1 MTEQD
6 QKVSVHID
14 NYTGEKPIVIVTRD
28 DAPREYVTPV
38 EYKAPEPLNIS
49 GTIETPLE
57 FLKKRLYTIDI
68 TNAHVEVCRD
78 TSEIELVIN
87 ECNYHPSLSSEELDS
102 YCDRDIL
109 LDKFLPTSR
118 VVGKIRYSKEF
129 ADLGINSD
137 VQRWSPVKLAQY
149 FRLNRHLFDDKQVS
163 MALVSQLKN
172 IKATI
177 SGKYQKEKETH
188 GTISQTEFF
197 ELHIAHELPDS
208 FVLNMPIFKGGE
220 KAKFAVE
227 IDAEYIDGNILVS
240 LVSPAMNE
248 AMEVAR
254 DAIIDDVVKKITDVA
269 PDIVVIYK

>member
-6 QKVSVHID
+6 KKVLVHID
-14 NYTGEKPIVIVTRD
+14 QYTGEKPIVIITRD
-28 DAPREYVTPV
+28 DAPREYVAPV

-49 GTIETPLE
+49 GTIDTPLE
-57 FLKKRLYTIDI
+57 FLKKRLLTIDI
-68 TNAHVEVCRD
+68 ANAHVEVCRD
-78 TSEIELVIN
+78 TSEISLVIN
-87 ECNYHPSLSSEELDS
+87 ESNYHPSLSSEDLDL
-102 YCDRDIL
+102 YHDKDIL

-118 VVGKIRYSKEF
+118 IVGTIRYSKEF

>member
-6 QKVSVHID
+6 QKVLVHID
-14 NYTGEKPIVIVTRD
+14 QYTGEKPIVIVTRD

-57 FLKKRLYTIDI
+57 FLKKRLHTIDI

-78 TSEIELVIN
+78 TSEISLVIN
-87 ECNYHPSLSSEELDS
+87 ESNYHPSLSSEDLDL
-102 YCDRDIL
+102 YHDKDIL

-118 VVGKIRYSKEF
+118 IVGAIRYSKEF

>member
-254 DAIIDDVVKKITDVA
+254 DAIIDDVVKKITDVT

>member
-6 QKVSVHID
+6 QKVLVHID
-14 NYTGEKPIVIVTRD
+14 QYTGEKPIVIVTRD

-57 FLKKRLYTIDI
+57 FLKKRLHTIDV

-78 TSEIELVIN
+78 TSEISLVIN
-87 ECNYHPSLSSEELDS
+87 ESNYHPSLSSEDLDL
-102 YCDRDIL
+102 YHDKDIL

-118 VVGKIRYSKEF
+118 IVGTIRYSKEF

-188 GTISQTEFF
+188 GTISQTEFY
-197 ELHIAHELPDS
+197 ELNIQHELPGS
-208 FVLNMPIFKGGE
+208 FILNIPIFKGGE
-220 KAKFAVE
+220 KAKYAVE

-248 AMEVAR
+248 VKETTR
-254 DAIIDDVVKKITDVA
+254 DTIIDNVVKQITDIA
-269 PDIVVIYK
+269 PDIVVIYN

>member
-57 FLKKRLYTIDI
+57 FLKKRLHTIDI

-87 ECNYHPSLSSEELDS
+87 ESNYHPSLSSEELDTF
-102 YCDRDIL
+102 CDRDIL

-118 VVGKIRYSKEF
+118 IVGTIRYSKEF

-240 LVSPAMNE
+240 LVSPAMCE

>member
-6 QKVSVHID
+6 QKVLVHID
-14 NYTGEKPIVIVTRD
+14 QYTGEKPIVIVTRD

-57 FLKKRLYTIDI
+57 FLKKRLHTIDI

-78 TSEIELVIN
+78 TSEISLVIN
-87 ECNYHPSLSSEELDS
+87 ESNYHPSLSSEDLDL
-102 YCDRDIL
+102 YHDKDIL

-118 VVGKIRYSKEF
+118 IVGVIRYSKEF

>member
-57 FLKKRLYTIDI
+57 FLKKRLHTIDI

-87 ECNYHPSLSSEELDS
+87 ESNYHPSLSSEELDTF
-102 YCDRDIL
+102 CDRDIL

-118 VVGKIRYSKEF
+118 IVGTIRYSKEF

-248 AMEVAR
+248 EMEVAR

-269 PDIVVIYK
+269 QDIVVIYK

>member
-49 GTIETPLE
+49 GTIDTPLE
-57 FLKKRLYTIDI
+57 FLKKRLLTIEI
-68 TNAHVEVCRD
+68 ANAHVEVCRD

-87 ECNYHPSLSSEELDS
+87 ESNYHPSLSSEELDTI
-102 YCDRDIL
+102 CDRFIL

-118 VVGKIRYSKEF
+118 IVGTIRYSKEF

-137 VQRWSPVKLAQY
+137 LQRWSPVKLAQY

>member
-57 FLKKRLYTIDI
+57 FLKKRLHTIDI

-87 ECNYHPSLSSEELDS
+87 ESNYHPSLSSEELDTF
-102 YCDRDIL
+102 CDRDIL

-118 VVGKIRYSKEF
+118 IVGTIRYSKEF

-240 LVSPAMNE
+240 LVSPAMCE

-269 PDIVVIYK
+269 QDIVVIYK

>member
-14 NYTGEKPIVIVTRD
+14 NYTGEKPIVIVTRED
-28 DAPREYVTPV
+28 SPREYVKPI
-38 EYKAPEPLNIS
+38 EYKAPEPINLI
-49 GTIETPLE
+49 GTIDTPLE
-57 FLKKRLYTIDI
+57 FLNKRYERINVLNTHI
-68 TNAHVEVCRD
+68 EVCRED
-78 TSEIELVIN
+78 ASITLVVN
-87 ECNYHPSLSSEELDS
+87 ESNFKPSFSSEDLEKSTLDS
-102 YCDRDIL
+102 DRL
-109 LDKFLPTSR
+109 LDLTLPKSSICGR
-118 VVGKIRYSKEF
+118 ISFSKEF
-129 ADLGINSD
+129 TDLGINAD
-137 VQRWSPVKLAQY
+137 KRWSPVKLAQY
-149 FRLNRHLFDDKQVS
+149 FRLNRHLFDDKQVN

-172 IKATI
+172 IKAVI

-248 AMEVAR
+248 EMEVAR
-254 DAIIDDVVKKITDVA
+254 DAVIDDVIKKITDVA

>member
-6 QKVSVHID
+6 QKVLVHID
-14 NYTGEKPIVIVTRD
+14 QYTGEKPIVIVTRD
-28 DAPREYVTPV
+28 DAPREYVSPV

-49 GTIETPLE
+49 GTIDTPLE
-57 FLKKRLYTIDI
+57 FLKKRLHTIDI

-87 ECNYHPSLSSEELDS
+87 ESNYHPSLSSEDLDL
-102 YCDRDIL
+102 YHNKDIL
-109 LDKFLPTSR
+109 VDKFLPTSR
-118 VVGKIRYSKEF
+118 IVGIIRYSKEF

-240 LVSPAMNE
+240 LVSPAMCE